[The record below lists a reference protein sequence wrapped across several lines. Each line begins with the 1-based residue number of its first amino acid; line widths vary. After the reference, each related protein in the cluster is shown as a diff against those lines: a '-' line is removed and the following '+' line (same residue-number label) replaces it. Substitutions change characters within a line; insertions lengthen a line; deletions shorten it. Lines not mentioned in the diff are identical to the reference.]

1 MEAKE
6 LPPIRRSETSGTE
19 SSERGLLRRIAARDR
34 LAMREFYLLYHR
46 RLARFLMRITQRFDL
61 AEEIINDTMFIVW
74 QQAARF
80 RADSRVSTWVMGI
93 AFRHGLRSLR
103 ATTRAEAHAVSPE
116 LAGEA
121 VESRDAEYREWLG
134 KALAELSSDHRITLE
149 LTYYGGYSCEEV
161 AAIMGCPVNTVKT
174 RMFYARD
181 RLRSILHAL
190 ATPVGSDS

>member
-1 MEAKE
+1 VEARE

-19 SSERGLLRRIAARDR
+19 S
-34 LAMREFYLLYHR
+34 H
-46 RLARFLMRITQRFDL
+46 
-61 AEEIINDTMFIVW
+61 
-74 QQAARF
+74 
-80 RADSRVSTWVMGI
+80 
-93 AFRHGLRSLR
+93 LRSLR

-116 LAGEA
+116 LAGEP

-134 KALAELSSDHRITLE
+134 KALAELSTEHRITLE

-161 AAIMGCPVNTVKT
+161 AAIMDCPVNTVKT